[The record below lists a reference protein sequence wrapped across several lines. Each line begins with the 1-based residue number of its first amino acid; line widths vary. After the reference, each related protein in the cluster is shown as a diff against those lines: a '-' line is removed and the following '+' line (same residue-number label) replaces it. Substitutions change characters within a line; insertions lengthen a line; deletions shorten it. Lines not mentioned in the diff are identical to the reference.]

1 MTMEPLL
8 PNICD
13 FIAHVSPLNTLPVEA
28 QNEIARSISISYLA
42 VGETLPFD
50 IAAVERY
57 LYIVRTGSL
66 EQRWSDGVLRA
77 RLGPEDLFGF
87 TFLEGIPGN
96 PEDCYNVTAIEN
108 TLLYQIPHSVLKSML
123 QKYPQYATHFS
134 INAHERLNCAM
145 DVVWSDEDK
154 GMFVR
159 KVADLASNTISVVD
173 ARTSIQETAR
183 QMRWVDR
190 CSTAVIMDDDK
201 IIGIISDRDMT
212 RRVVAE
218 GFDIS
223 RPVRDVMTAA
233 PITVSSGDLVMHAV
247 ALMMRHGV
255 SSLPVVDCE
264 KPVGLLTASHLVQ
277 HHRVQA
283 IFLIE
288 RINHCQSVDELAV
301 LKVERQA
308 IFEALVEGNL
318 RSGVVEMVMSML
330 MDAFTRRLIE
340 LALSEFG
347 EPPCE
352 FSWIVAGSHSRNE
365 VHVHSDQ
372 DSAII
377 LPDSAGIEE
386 QMWFLRFARFV
397 CLGLDECGYPLCTGH
412 FMASESRWCQPLS
425 VWQACIRKWVTNPE
439 YTQLLNATVFLETRA
454 FYGNTWLHDAF
465 QQSLLNDIAAHP
477 GFLRSLTRD
486 SANTSPPL
494 GIFNNLVLEK
504 SGNDSKTLNI
514 KRFALTLIIDLS
526 RIYALA
532 AGSSETNTEAR
543 FRAARDK
550 GLMSPGGC
558 TDIIDAFHFLT
569 RLRFNHQL
577 SQLRKGITPDNQI
590 DPREFGSFERK
601 HLKDAFRIIA
611 RQQELA
617 RMLFVKG

>member
-13 FIAHVSPLNTLPVEA
+13 FIAHVSPLNTLPADA
-28 QNEIARSISISYLA
+28 QNDIARSISISYLA
-42 VGETLPFD
+42 VGETLAFD
-50 IAAVERY
+50 IAARERY

-108 TLLYQIPHSVLKSML
+108 TLLYQIPHSVLKQVL
-123 QKYPQYATHFS
+123 HAHPQYATHFS
-134 INAHERLNCAM
+134 INAHDRLNSAM

-159 KVADLASNTISVVD
+159 KVSDLASGTVSVVE
-173 ARTSIQETAR
+173 ASTSIQETAK
-183 QMRWVDR
+183 QMRCVDR
-190 CSTAVIMDDDK
+190 CSTAVIMENDH

-218 GFDIS
+218 GFDIT
-223 RPVRDVMTAA
+223 RAVKEVMTAA
-233 PITVSSGDLVMHAV
+233 PVTVSSGDLVMHAV
-247 ALMMRHGV
+247 SLMMSHGV
-255 SSLPVVDCE
+255 SSLPVVDNHQ
-264 KPVGLLTASHLVQ
+264 PVGLLTASHLVQ

-288 RINHCQSVDELAV
+288 RISHCQSVDELAA
-301 LKVERQA
+301 LQVERQA
-308 IFEALVEGNL
+308 IFEALVQGNL

-340 LALSEFG
+340 LAIVEFG

-352 FSWIVAGSHSRNE
+352 FSWVIAGSHARNE

-377 LPDSAGIEE
+377 LPDGTGLEE
-386 QMWFLRFARFV
+386 QMWFLRFARSV
-397 CLGLDECGYPLCTGH
+397 CLGLDQCGYPLCTGN
-412 FMASESRWCQPLS
+412 FMASERRWCQPLS
-425 VWQACIRKWVTNPE
+425 VWLACIRKWVTNPE

-465 QQSLLNDIAAHP
+465 QQALLTEIAAHP

-486 SANTSPPL
+486 ATSTSPPL

-514 KRFALTLIIDLS
+514 KRYALTLIIDLS

-532 AGSSETNTEAR
+532 AGCSETHTEAR
-543 FRAARDK
+543 FYAARDK
-550 GLMSPGGC
+550 GLMSAEGC
-558 TDIIDAFHFLT
+558 TDIIDAFRFLT
-569 RLRFNHQL
+569 RQRFNHQL
-577 SQLRKGITPDNQI
+577 SQLRKGLAPDNHI
-590 DPREFGSFERK
+590 DPHEFGSFERK